1 MLTCPRAPA
10 IAAEDRPVKLIL
22 FDQADLA
29 EIADPDYPGER
40 LIACRNRALTTER
53 ARKRSDHLQATRAR
67 WPRP

>member
-1 MLTCPRAPA
+1 M
-10 IAAEDRPVKLIL
+10 KLFL

-53 ARKRSDHLQATRAR
+53 ARKRSDLLQATRAR